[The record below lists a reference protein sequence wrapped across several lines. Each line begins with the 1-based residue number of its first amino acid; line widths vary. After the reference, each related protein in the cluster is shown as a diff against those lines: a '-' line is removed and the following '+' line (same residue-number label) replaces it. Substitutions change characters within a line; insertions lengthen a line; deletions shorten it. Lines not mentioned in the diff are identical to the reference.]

1 MRAVRDDV
9 EVVRPADRAAW
20 RAWLVRH
27 HTRAD
32 GVLVEHVRQ
41 RSSLPGPRYEDIV
54 EEALCFGWI
63 DGTARSVDED
73 HTGLY
78 VAPRRPGSVWA
89 GSNKERVERLEAA
102 GLMTEAGRAAVDRA
116 RQDGS
121 WTVLDGPAA
130 LLVPDDL
137 AAALATASG
146 ARDGFDALAPSLRR
160 QLLAWVAMARR
171 PDTRQRRIAAVVEG
185 AREGRSPLS

>member
-1 MRAVRDDV
+1 M
-9 EVVRPADRAAW
+9 
-20 RAWLVRH
+20 
-27 HTRAD
+27 
-32 GVLVEHVRQ
+32 
-41 RSSLPGPRYEDIV
+41 
-54 EEALCFGWI
+54 
-63 DGTARSVDED
+63 
-73 HTGLY
+73 
-78 VAPRRPGSVWA
+78 
-89 GSNKERVERLEAA
+89 
-102 GLMTEAGRAAVDRA
+102 
-116 RQDGS
+116 
-121 WTVLDGPAA
+121 LDGPAA